1 MGISSLIESSDPIAQ
16 LANLTGPADIRAF
29 LNMSLSQISIQIIE
43 PKSRVKN
50 TINRSTYSYWE
61 SGRLTPRI
69 EQVRQIE
76 IILENALHA
85 ELAYDKM
92 LDEYPRHFHIRIEV
106 GARRWFVRAF
116 VACAK
121 CGRPYHI
128 TRLASKRCKRCIT
141 KSKQ

>member
-1 MGISSLIESSDPIAQ
+1 M
-16 LANLTGPADIRAF
+16 TGPADIRAF
-29 LNMSLSQISIQIIE
+29 LNMSLSQISIQIID
-43 PKSRVKN
+43 PANRTKN

-92 LDEYPRHFHIRIEV
+92 LDEYPRRFHIRIEV

-121 CGRPYHI
+121 CGRTYHI

>member
-1 MGISSLIESSDPIAQ
+1 MGISNLTESQDPLAQ
-16 LANLTGPADIRAF
+16 LSKLTGPADIRVF
-29 LNMSLSQISIQIIE
+29 LNLSLSRISIQITD
-43 PKSRVKN
+43 PVSRTRN
-50 TINRSTYSYWE
+50 NINRSTYSYWE
-61 SGRLTPRI
+61 SGRLKPRI

-76 IILENALHA
+76 LILENALHA

-92 LDEYPRHFHIRIEV
+92 LDEYPRRFHIRIEI
-106 GARRWFVRAF
+106 GARRWFVRAI

-128 TRLASKRCKRCIT
+128 TRLVSKRCKRCIT

>member
-1 MGISSLIESSDPIAQ
+1 MGISSLIESPDPIAQ
-16 LANLTGPADIRAF
+16 LSRLTGPADIRAF
-29 LNMSLSQISIQIIE
+29 LQMSLSQISINITD
-43 PKSRVKN
+43 PASRTKN
-50 TINRSTYSYWE
+50 SINRSTYSYWE

-76 IILENALHA
+76 SILENALHA

-92 LDEYPRHFHIRIEV
+92 LDEYPRRFHIRIEV
-106 GARRWFVRAF
+106 RERRWFVRAF

-121 CGRPYHI
+121 CRKPYHI
-128 TRLASKRCKRCIT
+128 TRLASKRCHRCIT